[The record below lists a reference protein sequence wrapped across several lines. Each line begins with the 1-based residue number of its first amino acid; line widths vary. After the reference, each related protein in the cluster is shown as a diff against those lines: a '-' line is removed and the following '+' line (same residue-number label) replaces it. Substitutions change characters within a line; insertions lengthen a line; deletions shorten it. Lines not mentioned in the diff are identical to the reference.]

1 MRQRGC
7 FLSRMRP
14 FTRFAWAVLAY
25 NLLVVAWGAFVRAT
39 GSGAGCG
46 RHWPMCNGEVVP
58 RAPATAT
65 IVEFTH
71 RATSGLA
78 LLLVVALVVGAVR
91 AFPAHHPARKAAW
104 ASLGLMVLE
113 ALVGAGLVLFGWVA
127 KDTSFARGWVMGV
140 HLTNTF
146 LLLGALALTA
156 DWSARP
162 GGMRFGERGVIAGA
176 LWLAFVTVLLAG
188 VTGAIA
194 ALGDTLFP
202 ATSFAEGLSQELST
216 EAHVLLRLRILHPF
230 AAVVAAAVLLFVARL
245 ALRQRPEP
253 RVRRAALSLV
263 LLVAVELLVGIVNL
277 ALLAPVWLQLVHLL
291 VADLAWIAL
300 VLLAAASLAPGRV
313 DAPIES
319 PAALPIGLR
328 G

>member
-1 MRQRGC
+1 
-7 FLSRMRP
+7 MRP

-25 NLLVVAWGAFVRAT
+25 NLVVVAWGAFVRAT

-46 RHWPMCNGEVVP
+46 KHWPMCNGEIVP
-58 RAPATAT
+58 RDPATAT
-65 IVEFTH
+65 VVEFTH
-71 RATSGLA
+71 RATSGIA
-78 LLLVVALVVGAVR
+78 LLLVVALVVWASR
-91 AFPAHHPARKAAW
+91 AFPARHPARKAAW
-104 ASLGLMVLE
+104 ASLALMVLE

-162 GGMRFGERGVIAGA
+162 GGMRFGERGVVAGA

-202 ATSFAEGLSQELST
+202 ATSFAEGLEQELST

-245 ALRQRPEP
+245 ALRHRPDA

-263 LLVAVELLVGIVNL
+263 LLVAVELLVGVVNV

-319 PAALPIGLR
+319 PASLPVGLR

>member
-1 MRQRGC
+1 
-7 FLSRMRP
+7 MRP
-14 FTRFAWAVLAY
+14 FTRFAWAVLGY
-25 NLLVVAWGAFVRAT
+25 NLAVVAWGAFVRAT

-46 RHWPMCNGEVVP
+46 KHWPMCNGEVVP
-58 RAPATAT
+58 RDPATAT

-71 RATSGLA
+71 RAMSGVA
-78 LLLVVALVVGAVR
+78 LLLVVALVVWAIR
-91 AFPAHHPARKAAW
+91 AFPVSHPARKAAW
-104 ASLGLMVLE
+104 ASLGLMILE

-162 GGMRFGERGVIAGA
+162 GGMRFAERGVLAGA

-202 ATSFAEGLSQELST
+202 ATSFAQGLEQELST
-216 EAHVLLRLRILHPF
+216 EAHVLLRLRILHPL

-245 ALRQRPEP
+245 AFRHRPDA
-253 RVRRAALSLV
+253 RVRRAALSLA
-263 LLVAVELLVGIVNL
+263 LLVAAELLVGVVNV

-300 VLLAAASLAPGRV
+300 VLLAAASLAPTPV
-313 DAPIES
+313 EAPFET
-319 PAALPIGLR
+319 PAVLSTGQ
-328 G
+328 GG